1 MPRKIHAPV
10 WLTVTTIVLV
20 AFLHAKPVC
29 AEAHVSGKPDAV
41 RVDAHDAAVDEVM
54 AVLGKSFGL
63 RYRSPA
69 SLSRRITGTFEGSLQ
84 QVVTRLLSGY
94 DFVMK
99 TDPSGV
105 EVWVYGALNT
115 GEALTARKSAEA
127 AKPVPA
133 AKTRHEARRKRH
145 AL

>member
-1 MPRKIHAPV
+1 MLRKIHAPV
-10 WLTVTTIVLV
+10 WLTVTALLL
-20 AFLHAKPVC
+20 AALLHAKPVC
-29 AEAHVSGKPDAV
+29 AEAHVSGTPDAV

-54 AVLGKSFGL
+54 AELGESFGL
-63 RYRSPA
+63 QYCSPA
-69 SLSRRITGTFEGSLQ
+69 SLNRRITGTFEGSLQ

-105 EVWVYGALNT
+105 EVWVYGAKA
-115 GEALTARKSAEA
+115 GEAVTAPRPAAA

-133 AKTRHEARRKRH
+133 AKVRQESRRKRH

>member
-1 MPRKIHAPV
+1 MPRKIDAAI
-10 WLTVTTIVLV
+10 WLAVTAILL
-20 AFLHAKPVC
+20 AALLHAKPAC
-29 AEAHVSGKPDAV
+29 AEAHVSGNPDAV
-41 RVDAHDAAVDEVM
+41 RVDARDAAVDEVM
-54 AVLGKSFGL
+54 AMLGENFGL
-63 RYRSPA
+63 QYRSPA
-69 SLSRRITGTFEGSLQ
+69 SLNRRITGTFEGSLQ

-105 EVWVYGALNT
+105 EVWVYGALKA
-115 GEALTARKSAEA
+115 GEAVTAPKPAEA

-133 AKTRHEARRKRH
+133 AKVRHEARRKRH